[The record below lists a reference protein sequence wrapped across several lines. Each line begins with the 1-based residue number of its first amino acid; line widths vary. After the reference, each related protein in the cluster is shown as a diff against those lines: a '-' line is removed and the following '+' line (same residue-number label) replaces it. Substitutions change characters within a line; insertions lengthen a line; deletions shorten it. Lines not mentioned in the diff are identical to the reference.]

1 MIFKGMI
8 PFFSVGD
15 VGDVGDGLSGVK
27 ALLCVACRGCRGCV
41 LTGVRVYTIII
52 PILSLLK
59 ESARVYATPYIPDIP
74 DRARFTPSL
83 VVGGQI
89 RTHDTPDNLYLF

>member
-15 VGDVGDGLSGVK
+15 VGDVGDGLSGVE
-27 ALLCVACRGCRGCV
+27 ALLCASCRGCRGCV
-41 LTGVRVYTIII
+41 LTGVRVNKI
-52 PILSLLK
+52 ILSPLLLIVK
-59 ESARVYATPYIPDIP
+59 SARVYATPYIPDIP
-74 DRARFTPSL
+74 DRPRFTRPL

-89 RTHDTPDNLYLF
+89 RTHDTPYNLYLF